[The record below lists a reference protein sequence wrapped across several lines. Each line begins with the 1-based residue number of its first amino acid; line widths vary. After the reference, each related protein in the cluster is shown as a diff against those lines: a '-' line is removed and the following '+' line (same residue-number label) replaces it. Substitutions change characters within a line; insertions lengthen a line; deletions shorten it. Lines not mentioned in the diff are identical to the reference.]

1 MKRKKIVE
9 KEKQQ
14 NKAKYASFEQ
24 QKARETIVLVNL
36 QLIFINKN

>member
-9 KEKQQ
+9 KERQ

-36 QLIFINKN
+36 QLIFTNKN